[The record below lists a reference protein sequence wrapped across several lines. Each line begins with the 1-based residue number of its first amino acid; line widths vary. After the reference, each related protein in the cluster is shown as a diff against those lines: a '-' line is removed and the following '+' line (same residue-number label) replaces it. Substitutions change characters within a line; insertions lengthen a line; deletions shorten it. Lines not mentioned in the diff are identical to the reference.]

1 MAQSPKRL
9 RVQTWTSLLDYV
21 LHHNLDTLCDFL
33 TPFEVGVVSQA
44 CSTYFRLLDT
54 CRFNKAK
61 KWAIAHC
68 TDNIDDRLLILSWW
82 FRQKHDGHFTS
93 EQFDELAKSLVNEV
107 EVDRYY
113 IEEISYK
120 LDRNFV
126 DIRYPWLPWNNKATE
141 NTLSFILRHRF
152 PSSLVASSKHWKW
165 LSKFR
170 IADLMILGYASQDF
184 IQCDLRNDGNLLSSI
199 SCNVSELNWKMLVN
213 DKILGNRHYQPWTFS
228 PDRTLGNRG
237 LQPWNFSP
245 DITSILFNELPSKTL
260 AECFFQEDL
269 HETYVDYRT
278 CIYDQTDLTN
288 FGITCDEFARS
299 LKWAKYIPPYT
310 IWKWLIEEGHVSS
323 RSLAKI
329 PDLFIK
335 PGFPCVIETMK
346 LLFTRGL
353 LNRVFDDNK
362 LNPEYEILR
371 DRIRQASLLQ

>member
-9 RVQTWTSLLDYV
+9 RVQTWTSILDYV
-21 LHHNLDTLCDFL
+21 LHQNPDTLCDFL
-33 TPFEVGVVSQA
+33 TPFEVGVVSQT

-61 KWAIAHC
+61 NWAIAHC
-68 TDNIDDRLLILSWW
+68 TDKIDDRLLILSWW

-126 DIRYPWLPWNNKATE
+126 DIRHPWLPWDAGATKT
-141 NTLSFILRHRF
+141 TLSRILRYRF
-152 PSSLVASSKHWKW
+152 PASLVTSSKRWGW
-165 LSKFR
+165 LSEFR
-170 IADLMILGYASQDF
+170 ISDLMILGYAPQDF
-184 IQCDLRNDGNLLSSI
+184 IQCDLRKSRHLISSI
-199 SCNVSELNWKMLVN
+199 SCDVSELNWKVLVN
-213 DKILGNRHYQPWTFS
+213 DKKLGNRHYPW
-228 PDRTLGNRG
+228 G
-237 LQPWNFSP
+237 FSP
-245 DITSILFNELPSKTL
+245 DILSILINGLPSKNL
-260 AECFFQEDL
+260 AECFFHEDL
-269 HETYVDYRT
+269 QEAYVEYRT
-278 CIYDQTDLTN
+278 SIYDQNDLTN
-288 FGITCDEFARS
+288 LGITSDNFARN
-299 LKWAKYIPPYT
+299 LKWAKCIPPYT
-310 IWKWLIEEGHVSS
+310 TWKWLIEEGRVSW

-362 LNPEYEILR
+362 LNPKYEELR

>member
-33 TPFEVGVVSQA
+33 TPFDVGVLSQT

-68 TDNIDDRLLILSWW
+68 TDKIDDRLLILSWW

-93 EQFDELAKSLVNEV
+93 EQFDELAKSLVDV
-107 EVDRYY
+107 YEVDGYH

-126 DIRYPWLPWNNKATE
+126 DIRHPWLPWDNKATE

-152 PSSLVASSKHWKW
+152 PSSLVTSSKHWGW
-165 LSKFR
+165 LSQFR
-170 IADLMILGYASQDF
+170 ISDLMILGYTTHDF
-184 IQCDLRNDGNLLSSI
+184 IQCDLRNEGNIVSSI
-199 SCNVSELNWKMLVN
+199 SCDMAELNWRIIAN
-213 DKILGNRHYQPWTFS
+213 ANIYDFTHYH
-228 PDRTLGNRG
+228 RACH
-237 LQPWNFSP
+237 FSP
-245 DITSILFNELPSKTL
+245 DILSILINGLSSETL
-260 AECFFQEDL
+260 SECFIHEDL
-269 HETYVDYRT
+269 RSIYVEYRT
-278 CIYDQTDLTN
+278 CVYARTDLKN
-288 FGITCDEFARS
+288 LGITSREFAYS
-299 LKWAKYIPPYT
+299 LEWAKYIPPYT
-310 IWKWLIEEGHVSS
+310 IWKQLIENGHVSKD
-323 RSLAKI
+323 SLAKI
-329 PDLFIK
+329 PHLFIK

-353 LNRVFDDNK
+353 LDRVFDDNK